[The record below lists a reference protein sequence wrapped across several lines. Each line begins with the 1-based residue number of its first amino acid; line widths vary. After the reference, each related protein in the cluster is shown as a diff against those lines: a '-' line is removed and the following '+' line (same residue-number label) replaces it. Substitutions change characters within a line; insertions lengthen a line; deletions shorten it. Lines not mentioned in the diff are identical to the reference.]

1 MRWLPNLESDFMPE
15 CTRDSLATSNVGFGN
30 AFDDR
35 QYWAA
40 ALRFMVLELAAIGGT
55 DYSTTM
61 TTTLISDAQALV
73 GRMDPNQL
81 RIATLNILRNN
92 AVAAGATVPTDLSE
106 INEATGCC
114 FQSASVN
121 FEEIFLFLLCQLGH
135 HAEYESPAV

>member
-1 MRWLPNLESDFMPE
+1 MRWPQSLENDFMPE
-15 CTRDSLATSNVGFGN
+15 CTRDGLATSNVGFGN

-55 DYSTTM
+55 DYRTTM
-61 TTTLISDAQALV
+61 TTTLISDAQALI

-81 RIATLNILRNN
+81 RIATLNVLRNN
-92 AVAAGATVPTDLSE
+92 AVAAGATVPTDPTE
-106 INEATGCC
+106 INEATACC

-121 FEEIFLFLLCQLGH
+121 FEELFLFLLCQLGT
-135 HAEYESPAV
+135 HADYPQ